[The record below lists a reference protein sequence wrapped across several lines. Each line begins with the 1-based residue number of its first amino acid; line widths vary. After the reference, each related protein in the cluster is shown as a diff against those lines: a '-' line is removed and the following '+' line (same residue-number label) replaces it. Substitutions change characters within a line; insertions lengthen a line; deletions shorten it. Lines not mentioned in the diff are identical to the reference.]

1 MNQPAMSQPWT
12 LLRLPPFPP
21 LALQV
26 MRMVSRDDVSMKELS
41 ELIRAD
47 QVFASE
53 ILMIANSPL
62 YQSRREIDSILQ
74 ATTLLGLERMKGLT
88 VTVGVRAYLGDWFN
102 MPSLRACWRHS
113 MACALIAEKLAAAAH
128 MDRDTCYTAGWV
140 HDIGR
145 LGLAALHP
153 KPYAGFLQATEKAPC
168 DILTRER
175 ELFSCDHCEAGRKL
189 VEAWKLPAR
198 LTEVVSRHH
207 EPRGWREDDILS
219 IVHLSCRMADSL
231 GFAAAHNLI
240 SPAYAELL
248 AEIPA
253 TGRDQFQLKTE
264 EMTLRLAAQ
273 INAIEN
279 V

>member
-1 MNQPAMSQPWT
+1 MNQPWT

-41 ELIRAD
+41 ELIGAD

-102 MPSLRACWRHS
+102 LPSLRACWRHS
-113 MACALIAEKLAAAAH
+113 VACALIAEKLAAAAH
-128 MDRDTCYTAGWV
+128 MDRDACYTAGLI

-145 LGLAALHP
+145 LGLAALYP
-153 KPYAGFLQATEKAPC
+153 VPYSKFLQATEKTPC
-168 DILTRER
+168 DILQRER
-175 ELFSCDHCEAGRKL
+175 ELFSCDHCEAGRNL
-189 VEAWKLPAR
+189 VEAWKLPNS

-207 EPRGWREDDILS
+207 ETRSWREDDMLS
-219 IVHLSCRMADSL
+219 IVYLSCRMADSL
-231 GFAAAHNLI
+231 GFAAAHDLN
-240 SPAYAELL
+240 SPNYEDLFAQ
-248 AEIPA
+248 IPQEER
-253 TGRDQFQLKTE
+253 GRFPVKME
-264 EMTLRLAAQ
+264 EMTLLLAAQ
-273 INAIEN
+273 INAIESM
-279 V
+279 

>member
-1 MNQPAMSQPWT
+1 MSQPWT

-41 ELIRAD
+41 EIISAD
-47 QVFASE
+47 QAFASE

-102 MPSLRACWRHS
+102 LPSLRACWRHS
-113 MACALIAEKLAAAAH
+113 AACALIAEKLAAAAH
-128 MDRDTCYTAGWV
+128 MDRDTCYTAGLI

-153 KPYAGFLQATEKAPC
+153 QAYARFLQSTSKTPC
-168 DILTRER
+168 DVLARER
-175 ELFSCDHCEAGRKL
+175 ELFSCDHCEAGRNL
-189 VEAWKLPAR
+189 VEAWKLPGS

-207 EPRGWREDDILS
+207 EPRSWREDDILS
-219 IVHLSCRMADSL
+219 IVYLSCRMADSL
-231 GFAAAHNLI
+231 GFAAAHDLN
-240 SPAYAELL
+240 SPAYEDLIVQ
-248 AEIPA
+248 IPQDER
-253 TGRDQFQLKTE
+253 GRFPEKSE